1 MDDIEDRLGDEDR
14 VAIGVGPSTMFLHGD
29 GTGSG
34 VVADL
39 VDLQER
45 SSVREVGAQDRTTW
59 VDGAEGF
66 SGRARGLGENRLRQH
81 DVLDGVT
88 VGRLAVIE
96 LHLAGDFVAEAVATL
111 RSDLLDSRT
120 VRLESEGTGGE
131 ADLALRIREGED
143 FAAAT
148 IAGVDPAIGSHDEV
162 IGHEVRV
169 ARGEA
174 AIKDDFL
181 VRFTVTVGVAQPDDV
196 RLADNDDAILVMTEA
211 GNQFEAF
218 VENLLLIGDTI
229 SIGVDQY
236 ADLVLRGSVVA
247 AGNQHAAFAPGF
259 RGERATAVR
268 VFRALGDPQSTTFI
282 PLDRDG
288 LVDQGFGHDDAGL
301 EARLHLESSDSLFRA
316 TGAADRVTHIHEV
329 LGRAEFID
337 IGATGR
343 PSDATLDEGPIAGV
357 GEGLGFTL
365 QENRRTEA
373 RVLKDPSLR
382 LDVVD
387 RGFVGDLGDVLAI
400 GAHLRGERSGEHE
413 DLLVELE
420 VKDRLVGDIESRGI
434 LGERMGVCPDVQ
446 HHQSAEATALRRP
459 TRTKGILSPAGRR
472 TGDGTAHRDEV
483 DTTVRKISQRC
494 PIPDFIRGVIL
505 TIQDDDFV
513 LLVRGGEN
521 IARTGSLGDD
531 RTRRMQFVGQ
541 RFDRGRVIGDDRHL
555 DRCGG

>member
-1 MDDIEDRLGDEDR
+1 
-14 VAIGVGPSTMFLHGD
+14 MFLHGD
-29 GTGSG
+29 RTGSG

-148 IAGVDPAIGSHDEV
+148 IAGVDPAIRSHDEV

-174 AIKDDFL
+174 AIKDNFL
-181 VRFTVTVGVAQPDDV
+181 VRFTITVGVAQPDDV
-196 RLADNDDAILVMTEA
+196 RLADNDNAILIMTES

-236 ADLVLRGSVVA
+236 ADLVLCRTIIATGD
-247 AGNQHAAFAPGF
+247 QHTAFAPGF

-288 LVDQGFGHDDAGL
+288 LVDQGFGHDDASL
-301 EARLHLESSDSLFRA
+301 EARLHLESSDSLLRA
-316 TGAADRVTHIHEV
+316 TRTTDRVTHIHEV

-365 QENRRTEA
+365 
-373 RVLKDPSLR
+373 
-382 LDVVD
+382 
-387 RGFVGDLGDVLAI
+387 
-400 GAHLRGERSGEHE
+400 
-413 DLLVELE
+413 
-420 VKDRLVGDIESRGI
+420 
-434 LGERMGVCPDVQ
+434 
-446 HHQSAEATALRRP
+446 
-459 TRTKGILSPAGRR
+459 
-472 TGDGTAHRDEV
+472 
-483 DTTVRKISQRC
+483 
-494 PIPDFIRGVIL
+494 
-505 TIQDDDFV
+505 
-513 LLVRGGEN
+513 
-521 IARTGSLGDD
+521 
-531 RTRRMQFVGQ
+531 
-541 RFDRGRVIGDDRHL
+541 
-555 DRCGG
+555 